1 MRTRTGTIGEGVLR
15 SPYRAALWIVSAV
28 LLLGLHPVVQATT
41 VQGLT
46 LPELVQRSTT
56 IVHGTVQE
64 THVAWE
70 GGHAR
75 LYTYV
80 TVASRELLK
89 GAPASGGSI
98 IFRQLGGRDGDQ
110 IVYVPG
116 TPRFSPKQEILVFLT
131 GEDSGGYPQVM
142 GIFQGAFRPAL
153 GPEGIRR
160 VEGLTPATV
169 GSLVPDKPGVSGPA
183 GPVLG
188 GSFSD
193 FMERVRTL
201 VKQQGR
207 GTPR

>member
-1 MRTRTGTIGEGVLR
+1 LR
-15 SPYRAALWIVSAV
+15 SPYRATLWIVPAV
-28 LLLGLHPVVQATT
+28 LLLAPHPGVRATT
-41 VQGLT
+41 VQAQT
-46 LPELVQRSTT
+46 LPELVQRSTR

-80 TVASRELLK
+80 TVVPREVLK
-89 GAPASGGSI
+89 GPSASAGVI
-98 IFRQLGGRDGDQ
+98 TFRQLGGRDGDQ
-110 IVYVPG
+110 VIYVPG

-153 GPEGIRR
+153 GPEGIQR
-160 VEGLTPATV
+160 VEGLTPATA
-169 GSLVPDKPGVSGPA
+169 GSLVPDKPGASGRA

-201 VKQQGR
+201 VQQQGHGASR
-207 GTPR
+207 